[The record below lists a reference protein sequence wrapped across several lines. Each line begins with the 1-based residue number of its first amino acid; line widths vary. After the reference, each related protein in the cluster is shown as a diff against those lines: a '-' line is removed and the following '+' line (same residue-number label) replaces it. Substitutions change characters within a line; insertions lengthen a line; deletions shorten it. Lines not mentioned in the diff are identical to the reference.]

1 MGASTNTADVVFG
14 MPVSGRTAPVIGI
27 DSMAGPTLA
36 TVPTIEMMPFE
47 QTGLRRIAKNGP
59 GCEQACAF
67 QTLVLIQPD
76 LKSLEDDSLGKWT
89 GIRDRES
96 TYALM
101 LEIEMGTNGFTTTA
115 SFDSRA
121 IKPWIVR
128 LLLERLEHVSEQL
141 WRADSEALLSD
152 VETMTKHD

>member
-1 MGASTNTADVVFG
+1 MGAGTNTTDVVFG
-14 MPVSGRTAPVIGI
+14 MPVSGGTAPVMGI

-47 QTGLRRIAKNGP
+47 QTGLRRIAKIGP
-59 GCEQACAF
+59 GSEQACAF
-67 QTLVLIQPD
+67 QTLVLIQTD
-76 LKSLEDDSLGKWT
+76 LKDLEDDFLGKWT

-121 IKPWIVR
+121 IKPWIVC
-128 LLLERLEHVSEQL
+128 LLLERLEHVSQQI
-141 WRADSEALLSD
+141 WRADSEVLLRAI
-152 VETMTKHD
+152 EAMIKHD